1 MSRHEIVLRP
11 SAIRDLDRLR
21 RFDAA
26 AVADGMEDP
35 LLERNP
41 RFRRMLESVKRE
53 KGGATLAEYRKSRS
67 I

>member
-1 MSRHEIVLRP
+1 MGVHEVVPKP

-21 RFDAA
+21 RCDAA
-26 AVADGMEDP
+26 AAVDGIEEF

-41 RFRRMLESVKRE
+41 RFRRMLDSVKRE
-53 KGGATLAEYRKSRS
+53 KSGMTLSAYRKSRS